1 MADAPLHVVELARHT
16 DTGRVRDHNED
27 RAYAHDELVAV
38 ADGMG
43 GAAAGEVAA
52 QLAIRA
58 IRQLTGQIDTAS
70 LRTAL
75 ESANSAIRRTA
86 ASDPSKQGMGTT
98 MTAVA
103 VDNGLAQIV
112 HVGDSRAYLWRD
124 GELRQLTND
133 HSVVGEMVR
142 RGTLSA
148 DEAAPAPPPQRDHPR
163 PRGGTRRRGRRDD
176 RGPAIRRR
184 AAAVQ
189 RRALHRGR
197 RCRNRRRAAR
207 GARDSTMPPMPL
219 VDRANAAG
227 GADNVTVVLAR
238 IGYGPAASGVA
249 PGHQRHHPG
258 TPGGRRRRA
267 PEQPPSPG
275 TAIGARV
282 LEPAGSARR
291 RVSRTGLL
299 VGAAVLVVLLMVG
312 GAWWAISRSFTIQSG
327 PGGTVWVDQ
336 GVKLGPVD
344 LTAHWQDTGVP
355 AATSRAGQL
364 SQQLGSVGGEG
375 ATVHTAVEH
384 GLGRRAARR
393 SPSITAAPGEPPK
406 TKTGG

>member
-124 GELRQLTND
+124 GALRQLTND

-148 DEAAPAPPPQRDHPR
+148 DEAAQHPHR
-163 PRGGTRRRGRRDD
+163 NVIT
-176 RGPAIRRR
+176 
-184 AAAVQ
+184 
-189 RRALHRGR
+189 RALGAEPDVEVDATTADLRSGDVLLL
-197 RCRNRRRAAR
+197 CSDGLYTEVDDAGIADVLRAVPALDD
-207 GARDSTMPPMPL
+207 AAHAL
-219 VDRANAAG
+219 IDRANAAG

-238 IGYGPAASGVA
+238 IGFGAPQHRALRPDTSGTTQEHPVVDGAGPLEHA
-249 PGHQRHHPG
+249 PLAGP
-258 TPGGRRRRA
+258 
-267 PEQPPSPG
+267 
-275 TAIGARV
+275 AIGARV
-282 LEPAGSARR
+282 LEPVGSARR

-299 VGAAVLVVLLMVG
+299 VGVAVLVVLLMAG
-312 GAWWAISRSFTIQSG
+312 GAWWAISRSFTIQPG

-336 GVKLGPVD
+336 GVKLGPID

-355 AATSRAGQL
+355 TASVKSGQL

-375 ATVHTAVEH
+375 ATVHTAANMVWTD
-384 GLGRRAARR
+384 GLPQI
-393 SPSITAAPGEPPK
+393 PSITAAPVSPPK

>member
-1 MADAPLHVVELARHT
+1 VADAPLHVVELARHT

-75 ESANSAIRRTA
+75 EAANSAIRRTA
-86 ASDPSKQGMGTT
+86 ATDPSKQGMGTT

-148 DEAAPAPPPQRDHPR
+148 DEAAQHPHR
-163 PRGGTRRRGRRDD
+163 NVIT
-176 RGPAIRRR
+176 
-184 AAAVQ
+184 
-189 RRALHRGR
+189 RALGAEPDVEVDATTADLRTGDVLLL
-197 RCRNRRRAAR
+197 CSDGLYTEVDDAGIADVLRAVPALDD
-207 GARDSTMPPMPL
+207 AAHAL
-219 VDRANAAG
+219 IDRANAAG

-238 IGYGPAASGVA
+238 IGYGAPQHRALRPDTSGTTQEHPVVDGAGPLEQAPVA
-249 PGHQRHHPG
+249 GP
-258 TPGGRRRRA
+258 
-267 PEQPPSPG
+267 
-275 TAIGARV
+275 AIGARV

-299 VGAAVLVVLLMVG
+299 VGVAVLVVLLMAG
-312 GAWWAISRSFTIQSG
+312 GAWWAISRSFTIQPG

-336 GVKLGPVD
+336 GVKLGPID

-355 AATSRAGQL
+355 TASVKSGQL

-375 ATVHTAVEH
+375 ATVHTAANMVWTD
-384 GLGRRAARR
+384 GLPQI
-393 SPSITAAPGEPPK
+393 PSLTAAPASPPK
-406 TKTGG
+406 PKTGG

>member
-58 IRQLTGQIDTAS
+58 IRQLTGQIDTDS

-103 VDNGLAQIV
+103 VGNGLAQIV
-112 HVGDSRAYLWRD
+112 HVGDSRAYLWRN

-148 DEAAPAPPPQRDHPR
+148 DEAAQHPHR
-163 PRGGTRRRGRRDD
+163 NVIT
-176 RGPAIRRR
+176 
-184 AAAVQ
+184 
-189 RRALHRGR
+189 RALGAEPDVEVDATTSDLQSGDVLLL
-197 RCRNRRRAAR
+197 CSDGLYTEVDDTGIAEVLRAVPVLDDA
-207 GARDSTMPPMPL
+207 AHAL
-219 VDRANAAG
+219 IDRANAAG

-238 IGYGPAASGVA
+238 IGFGPPQHRASRPDTSGTTQEHPVVDGAGQLEHAPVA
-249 PGHQRHHPG
+249 GP
-258 TPGGRRRRA
+258 
-267 PEQPPSPG
+267 
-275 TAIGARV
+275 AIGARV

-299 VGAAVLVVLLMVG
+299 VGAAVLVILLMVG

-336 GVKLGPVD
+336 GVKLGPID
-344 LTAHWQDTGVP
+344 LTSHWQDTGVP
-355 AATSRAGQL
+355 TASVTSGQL

-375 ATVHTAVEH
+375 ATVHTAANMVWTD
-384 GLGRRAARR
+384 GLPQI
-393 SPSITAAPGEPPK
+393 PSITAAPASSPK
-406 TKTGG
+406 TKTGA

>member
-58 IRQLTGQIDTAS
+58 IRQLTGPIDTAS
-70 LRTAL
+70 LRSAL

-86 ASDPSKQGMGTT
+86 ASDPSKLGMGTT

-124 GELRQLTND
+124 GELRQLTDD
-133 HSVVGEMVR
+133 HSVVAEMVR

-148 DEAAPAPPPQRDHPR
+148 DEALQHPHR
-163 PRGGTRRRGRRDD
+163 NVIT
-176 RGPAIRRR
+176 
-184 AAAVQ
+184 
-189 RRALHRGR
+189 RALGAEPDILVDATTEDLHSGDVLLL
-197 RCRNRRRAAR
+197 CSDGLYTEVDDAGIATVLRALPGLDDA
-207 GARDSTMPPMPL
+207 AHAL
-219 VDRANAAG
+219 VDRANQAG
-227 GADNVTVVLAR
+227 GADNITVVLAR
-238 IGYGPAASGVA
+238 IGFGPQQRLSQPDSSGTTQEHPVVDSAARA
-249 PGHQRHHPG
+249 D
-258 TPGGRRRRA
+258 RA
-267 PEQPPSPG
+267 PVA
-275 TAIGARV
+275 TRAIGARV
-282 LEPAGSARR
+282 LEPAGAGRR

-299 VGAAVLVVLLMVG
+299 IGAAVLVVLVMIG
-312 GAWWAISRSFTIQSG
+312 GAWWAISRSFTIESG
-327 PGGTVWVDQ
+327 PGNTAWVDQ
-336 GVKLGPVD
+336 GVKLGPID
-344 LTAHWQDTGVP
+344 LTSHWQDTGVP
-355 AATSRAGQL
+355 VAKITAGQL

-375 ATVHTAVEH
+375 ATVHTAVNMVWAD
-384 GLGRRAARR
+384 GL
-393 SPSITAAPGEPPK
+393 PPVPVITAAPTAPAH